1 MTKKQTT
8 KKAPIQYDEKLFNL
22 LKEKVDRAVEDK
34 EYQTIGLHR
43 LLVLNA
49 LSRGLGTTHELLEHG
64 ATLLLLEQVDSMIP
78 KALERIKGEN
88 YVWA

>member
-8 KKAPIQYDEKLFNL
+8 KQAPKYDEKLFQL
-22 LKEKVDRAVEDK
+22 LQQKVDTAVEDK

-64 ATLLLLEQVDSMIP
+64 VVLLLLEQVDSMIP
-78 KALERIKGEN
+78 KALEKLKGEAN
-88 YVWA
+88 VV